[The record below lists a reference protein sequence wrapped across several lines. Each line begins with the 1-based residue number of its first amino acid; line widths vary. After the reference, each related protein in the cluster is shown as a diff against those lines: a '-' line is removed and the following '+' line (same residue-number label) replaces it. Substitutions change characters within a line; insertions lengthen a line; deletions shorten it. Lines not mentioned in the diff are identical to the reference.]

1 VNRFRENGNN
11 HAKTSRHRKHIFH
24 VWSTLGAIQLQSKA
38 RISFRQTAPPQT
50 ERLDTADGQCVST
63 RSSRRGSTMLSDQE
77 IVRRLKALRYSPQ
90 GERYARRAPSLNAV
104 TEASGLSQARIY
116 QIIRQGTVG
125 AYSRLK
131 LNQAFSTLD
140 RERER
145 TRV

>member
-1 VNRFRENGNN
+1 
-11 HAKTSRHRKHIFH
+11 
-24 VWSTLGAIQLQSKA
+24 
-38 RISFRQTAPPQT
+38 
-50 ERLDTADGQCVST
+50 
-63 RSSRRGSTMLSDQE
+63 MLSDQE